1 VVHYRTFRNGDPPR
15 LVELWNQVFQGR
27 GAAELPGTTLLEY
40 HVFAKPYFDRDGLI
54 FAFDKDILV
63 GFVHA
68 GFGTDETESKLD
80 FGVGVILVLGVLPAY
95 RRQGVGAQLLR
106 RAEEYLRSRGSL
118 QFHFGPAPTRNPFY
132 LGLYG
137 GSESAGIL
145 ASDPAADPFLTTLG
159 YMPEETFQVW
169 QRRLD
174 APFTL
179 NDWRFP
185 ALRRKYET
193 RIVPRT
199 GATSWWRECVSG
211 PLELVE
217 FRLEEKLTGKAVA
230 VAAAWDMET
239 YSQRWREAAVGLSQV
254 EVHPEL
260 RRQGL
265 AKFLMDQLIRH
276 LQDQCFLR
284 TEVVTTPENEPANCL
299 LKGLGFEQVD
309 VGHSY
314 HREQATA

>member
-15 LVELWNQVFQGR
+15 LIELWNQIFQGR
-27 GAAELPGTTLLEY
+27 GAAELPGTTLLEH

-54 FAFDKDILV
+54 FACDNDITV
-63 GFVHA
+63 GFAHA
-68 GFGTDETESKLD
+68 GFGPDESEANLD
-80 FGVGVILVLGVLPAY
+80 FTQGVTCLVGVLPSY
-95 RRQGVGAQLLR
+95 RRQGIGTQLLR
-106 RAEEYLRSRGSL
+106 RAEDYLRARGARKL
-118 QFHFGPAPTRNPFY
+118 YAGPSPRRNPFY

-145 ASDPAADPFLTTLG
+145 ASDPAADPFLTQLG
-159 YMPEETFQVW
+159 YQPEETFQVW

-174 APFTL
+174 APW
-179 NDWRFP
+179 NVVDGRFP
-185 ALRRKYET
+185 GLRRKYEI

-199 GATSWWRECVSG
+199 GVESWWKECVLG

-217 FRLEEKLTGKAVA
+217 FRLEEKLTGKSVA
-230 VAAAWDMET
+230 FAAAWDMET
-239 YSQRWREAAVGLSQV
+239 YCQRWREAAVGLFQI
-254 EVHPEL
+254 EVLPEL

-284 TEVVTTPENEPANCL
+284 TEIMTTPDNEPANQML
-299 LKGLGFEQVD
+299 TGLGFQQVD
-309 VGHSY
+309 LGHSY
-314 HREQATA
+314 RRD